1 MEKNIAITGIG
12 VINGSAPGVNRFNQS
27 IYDCTFD
34 GSFLEA
40 NQPEELIKSAVKDTK
55 SDIFKDGFLKSTV
68 IQIADKTPLKE
79 IQTGLGFS
87 RHLKEPDLF
96 NALSKATLLLSD
108 NSHDYSSQ
116 QINSVIIIGAFGAI
130 VVRDIE
136 KAVLDNDRIYSLITK
151 TSEKKAGGISLLTIC
166 CDNFEALSS
175 NKLKKTASFFN
186 DTEKFFSDIEKE
198 SIAVNPA
205 LDEMTGLITTALC
218 IYNRYLPGQKLFNIP
233 GDISIDT
240 PFYFPFSSRTFFPL
254 KKREKR
260 RAVLSLTKKNLT
272 LSEYVQERSVF
283 QGYFSHSSPVLFPVT
298 AETKEELKVKLNQLS
313 AGIDNVSDIQKHAK
327 ENFLEYQKVTKKKF
341 IAVVNGITKVNIKKD
356 AGFIASGLDNS
367 FSTGKDIK
375 TPGGSYFTPLP
386 LGEDGKIVFVYPGVG
401 SAYTGLGQDLFQM
414 FPYVYDLF
422 SNLVPDSGSFIKERD
437 LYPRTGKKPTPED
450 LKKNDKN
457 IRKNIKNLS
466 QCGMSFSVIYTMI
479 LAGVFN
485 IFPEF
490 ALGYSLGEASM
501 MASLMV
507 WENPEELNEKLKEN
521 DVIGTALSGD
531 LSAVRKAWDLPADYS
546 EKIWESYTLIEDRK
560 KIEALVRKED
570 KVYITLVNT
579 DNELVI
585 AGDPASCL
593 RVIDELGCKFYPLNL
608 DLAIH
613 SEPAYLA
620 YDKLV
625 DLYSLKLNEPSGIK
639 LYSSSCYLPV
649 PLREKSIANSIAK
662 AFCDTVDFPKLIR
675 KVHNDGGRIF
685 IEAGPRKTCS
695 SWIDQILEGENFLT
709 IPLNVKGLRD
719 QDTMARA
726 VAMLIS
732 HKVNIN
738 VESFYKY

>member
-12 VINGSAPGVNRFNQS
+12 VINGSATGVNRFNQS

-40 NQPEELIKSAVKDTK
+40 NQPEELIKSAVKDIK
-55 SDIFKDGFLKSTV
+55 SDIFKDGFLKSAV
-68 IQIADKTPLKE
+68 IQIADKTPLTE
-79 IQTGLGFS
+79 IQTCFG
-87 RHLKEPDLF
+87 RHLKEPDLY
-96 NALSKATLLLSD
+96 NALSKATLLLLD
-108 NSHDYSSQ
+108 NPHDRGSQ
-116 QINSVIIIGAFGAI
+116 QINSVIIIGAFSAI
-130 VVRDIE
+130 VVRDTE
-136 KAVLDNDRIYSLITK
+136 KAVSDNDRIYSLITK
-151 TSEKKAGGISLLTIC
+151 TSEKKADGISLLTIC

-175 NKLKKTASFFN
+175 DKLKKTASFFN
-186 DTEKFFSDIEKE
+186 DTEKFFTDIEKE

-218 IYNRYLPGQKLFNIP
+218 IYNRYLPGQKLFGIP
-233 GDISIDT
+233 GDISNDT

-272 LSEYVQERSVF
+272 LSEYVQDRSVF
-283 QGYFSHSSPVLFPVT
+283 QGYFSHSSPALFPVT

-327 ENFLEYQKVTKKKF
+327 ENFLDYQKVTKKKF

-375 TPGGSYFTPLP
+375 TPGGSCFTPLP
-386 LGEDGKIVFVYPGVG
+386 LGEEGEIVFVYPGVG

-414 FPYVYDLF
+414 FPDVYDLF

-485 IFPEF
+485 VFPEF

-507 WENPEELNEKLKEN
+507 WKNPEELNEKLKEN

-546 EKIWESYTLIEDRK
+546 EKIWESYTLIEERK
-560 KIEALVRKED
+560 KVEALVRKED

-649 PLREKSIANSIAK
+649 PFREKSVANSIAK

-695 SWIDQILEGENFLT
+695 LWIDQILEGENFLT

-719 QDTMARA
+719 QDTIARA
-726 VAMLIS
+726 VAMLMS
-732 HKVNIN
+732 HKVNVN
-738 VESFYKY
+738 AESFFNA